1 MKDSSRIIWSDEAV
15 NNLREIIGYLEL
27 KWTEKELKKFGQK
40 LEKQIGIIKGQPLA
54 YPKSRKKSIR
64 RAVMTKQ
71 TTIYY
76 QIVRDAIRIV
86 SIFDNRKDP
95 KNLRL

>member
-1 MKDSSRIIWSDEAV
+1 
-15 NNLREIIGYLEL
+15 
-27 KWTEKELKKFGQK
+27 
-40 LEKQIGIIKGQPLA
+40 
-54 YPKSRKKSIR
+54 
-64 RAVMTKQ
+64 MTKQ